1 MKRYFDINK
10 LVVFMVTLVLTLAVT
25 AVALAKGTDEWKK
38 AEGLYVWKQSAQYSN
53 GFLYVKPMEEDL
65 FLFEFKTMRGSE
77 AEDSSYDYNV
87 AGILLVNDKGEGEA
101 EFDVDKKPV
110 KLTFTLKGKTI
121 AVKQTGEMPADV
133 SGEYDFQEKSYNA
146 TEAAATAYRSGG
158 YRDSGRD
165 CPGKNQSEQFQQ
177 TLPVS
182 LCQRNG
188 RWLVLRCTRYTS
200 AQQKNVCQIPGS
212 GRSDCSLP

>member
-1 MKRYFDINK
+1 MKRNCKITR

-25 AVALAKGTDEWKK
+25 AVALAKGADEWKK

-101 EFDVDKKPV
+101 DFDV
-110 KLTFTLKGKTI
+110 
-121 AVKQTGEMPADV
+121 
-133 SGEYDFQEKSYNA
+133 EKS
-146 TEAAATAYRSGG
+146 R
-158 YRDSGRD
+158 
-165 CPGKNQSEQFQQ
+165 
-177 TLPVS
+177 
-182 LCQRNG
+182 
-188 RWLVLRCTRYTS
+188 
-200 AQQKNVCQIPGS
+200 
-212 GRSDCSLP
+212 